1 MSVGLFKSLLKLP
14 SHIKHEG
21 AIFELCIR
29 KSNSKTRDEFEIL
42 YHITDCED
50 NSAHSEV
57 FNKMGGFYVS
67 EKENHTS
74 NVLIMIGAIDNS
86 EYFQKCIDE
95 ILEIIEENKYEI
107 I

>member
-29 KSNSKTRDEFEIL
+29 KSNSKTRDEFEII

-50 NSAHSEV
+50 NSAHRS
-57 FNKMGGFYVS
+57 GGAHSTVIS
-67 EKENHTS
+67 VLPVNIKSQKITSDKTGKEYCDK
-74 NVLIMIGAIDNS
+74 I
-86 EYFQKCIDE
+86 
-95 ILEIIEENKYEI
+95 
-107 I
+107 